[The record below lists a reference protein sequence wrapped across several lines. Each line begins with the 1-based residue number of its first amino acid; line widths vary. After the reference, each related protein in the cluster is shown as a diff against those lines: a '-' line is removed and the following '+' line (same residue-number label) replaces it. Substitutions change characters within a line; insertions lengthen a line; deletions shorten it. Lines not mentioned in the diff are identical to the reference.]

1 MSTIFYVEDEVFLA
15 KIIRDSLESR
25 GYQVVWAADGKEALD
40 KFSNTQA
47 DICVLDVMLPHIDG
61 FELGRRIKKQCPQI
75 PIIYLTAKDQTK
87 DVLEGFGVGAN
98 DYIRKPCSIEEL
110 IIRVENL
117 LQLTNTQTPT
127 QNNSSSE
134 RAIGNFVFYPKKY
147 SLVFQGNKKI
157 SLSHKETELLKLFS
171 SNINQKIDRQKILDT
186 VWGDDSFFNSRNL
199 DVYITKLR
207 QYFKADSNIKIITLR
222 GVGYHFLVEND

>member
-15 KIIRDSLESR
+15 KIIKDSLESR
-25 GYQVVWAADGKEALD
+25 GYTVIWAANGKEALD
-40 KFSNTQA
+40 KFPNAQA
-47 DICVLDVMLPHIDG
+47 DISVLDVMLPHIDG
-61 FELGRRIKKQCPQI
+61 FELGRKIKELNPDI

-87 DVLEGFGVGAN
+87 DVLQGFEAGAN

-117 LQLTNTQTPT
+117 LQLTNVKTPT
-127 QNNSSSE
+127 TNNSRAE
-134 RAIGNFVFYPKKY
+134 RTIGQFVFYPKKY
-147 SLVFQGNKKI
+147 TLVFQGDQKI

-171 SNINQKIDRQKILDT
+171 SHINQKITRHRILDT

-207 QYFKADSNIKIITLR
+207 QYFKADPKIKIITLR
-222 GVGYHFLVEND
+222 GVGYHFLVEN